1 VARSDRYV
9 QLRLEQPVVAA
20 AGDRVVLR
28 TRSTVGGG
36 VVLDPR
42 PPRRLDPERL
52 GRIERGE
59 AGATV
64 YAPVRAEA
72 LTHLG
77 ELQGV
82 ERAGDWVFSTAWLD
96 DLRERVRAELAA
108 ADPLDPGVDAPS
120 ATWAAAIVPLLGL
133 ERRGSRLYLPGAT
146 ARIEGADELLAEL
159 EASGFTPLKV
169 ADSGLA
175 RALEQEGR
183 LVRLGGGEAV
193 SAAAYERA
201 RELLVGE
208 CAAAGEITLARFRDL
223 IATGRRPAQL
233 LLERFDADGVTRRVG
248 DRRVL
253 RRAAR

>member
-1 VARSDRYV
+1 
-9 QLRLEQPVVAA
+9 
-20 AGDRVVLR
+20 
-28 TRSTVGGG
+28 
-36 VVLDPR
+36 
-42 PPRRLDPERL
+42 
-52 GRIERGE
+52 
-59 AGATV
+59 V

-82 ERAGDWVFSTAWLD
+82 ERAGGWVFSTDWLD
-96 DLRERVRAELAA
+96 DLRGRVRAELAA

-120 ATWAAAIVPLLGL
+120 APWATAIVPLLGL

-146 ARIEGADELLAEL
+146 ATIEGADELLAEL
-159 EASGFTPLKV
+159 EATGFTPLKV
-169 ADSGLA
+169 ADAGLA

-183 LVRLGGGEAV
+183 LVRLGGEAV

-201 RELLVGE
+201 RELLVE
-208 CAAAGEITLARFRDL
+208 DCAAHGEITLARFRDL
-223 IATGRRPAQL
+223 IGTGRRPAQL
-233 LLERFDADGVTRRVG
+233 LLERFDADGVTRRIG